1 MLKHVNVKELEKKFL
16 MLQAEL
22 IILRCRFIREASA
35 SLKEAMVEFESYRC
49 EDGGLTEHA
58 TWMLGLTKHLEDT
71 LCNEGIS
78 EFMNAFESLEYGE
91 WAQYSHQ
98 WWSLGLSIESVEEQ
112 LKELHK
118 QLSIAKQNNQMER
131 AFKKAVG
138 F

>member
-22 IILRCRFIREASA
+22 IILRCRFIREASV

-58 TWMLGLTKHLEDT
+58 TWILGIARGLENTLNTK
-71 LCNEGIS
+71 GIS
-78 EFMNAFESLEYGE
+78 EFMNTFEELDYDV
-91 WAQYSHQ
+91 WVQFDHT
-98 WWSLGLSIESVEEQ
+98 WWSLGLAIENIEEQ
-112 LKELHK
+112 LKELYK
-118 QLSIAKQNNQMER
+118 QLVIAKQNCQMKQ
-131 AFKKAVG
+131 AFKKAG